1 MYGVNSKSY
10 IKTKVINTILKNKKI
25 DQIDTA
31 ISYKIAN
38 KKLSQIDTKKFKVC
52 SKIPFYDLGSYRIE
66 KKIFYDVKKHLNF
79 IKKKKLEVLYLH
91 DPSMLFNKNRNIL
104 IKILKKLKSNKIIK
118 KIGFSVYSPDELNS
132 LLKIYRPDVVQIPV
146 NIFDR
151 RFLKKS
157 LLNKLKKKNISI
169 YLRSI
174 FLQGILLKNIKEL
187 PKFFYRWKNLFYN
200 WEKWLKKNKISKVE
214 GCLSILNTVNAKINL
229 IIGVENPKQLEEILR
244 LIDTKINPP
253 KNIFS
258 NNEILVNP
266 SQWKLKSRNFK

>member
-38 KKLSQIDTKKFKVC
+38 KKLSQIETKKFKVC
-52 SKIPFYDLGSYRIE
+52 SKIPFYDLGSYHIE
-66 KKIFYDVKKHLNF
+66 KKIFYDVKKHLKF

-91 DPSMLFNKNRNIL
+91 DTSMLFHKNRNIL
-104 IKILKKLKSNKIIK
+104 IKVLKKLKSKKIIK
-118 KIGFSVYSPDELNS
+118 KTGFSVYSPDELNR
-132 LLKIYRPDVVQIPV
+132 LLKIYHPDVVQIPV

-174 FLQGILLKNIKEL
+174 FLQGILLKNIKKL

-214 GCLSILNTVNAKINL
+214 GCLSILNTIDTKINL

-244 LIDTKINPP
+244 LINTKNNPP

-258 NNEILVNP
+258 NNEVLVNP
-266 SQWKLKSRNFK
+266 SKWKLKSRSFK